1 MCICCPGKATSI
13 CPFQPPVHPTPIC
26 CVLFPIFRLVSLL
39 DYSLQILFQLSS
51 TPFPF
56 IFHASLFLS
65 LNYFLFFHLN
75 FIAQDSEKQ
84 SSEILLEVS
93 WISALFF
100 KLFSPFQFISCPF
113 SLLFSPLFSVILFT
127 YFPMGKSFGTLPHWT
142 FADFPG
148 DTFNSY
154 AGKVRKRKY
163 LCFRKAVSQACPA
176 DLGTFERSTDS

>member
-13 CPFQPPVHPTPIC
+13 CPFKPPVHPTPIC
-26 CVLFPIFRLVSLL
+26 SVLFPIFRLVSLL
-39 DYSLQILFQLSS
+39 DYSLQILLQLSS

-113 SLLFSPLFSVILFT
+113 SLLFSPLFFFCHPLHI
-127 YFPMGKSFGTLPHWT
+127 FPNGKEFWYITTL
-142 FADFPG
+142 DIC
-148 DTFNSY
+148 
-154 AGKVRKRKY
+154 
-163 LCFRKAVSQACPA
+163 CFSR
-176 DLGTFERSTDS
+176 RHI